1 MSVLTELTSPV
12 AVLTKA
18 MLMIMALISGNAM
31 EKRLIMTAAF
41 LAVLVSGCNKVI
53 PPEVTGLSDKEEA
66 FKPTVT
72 LTASAVTKE
81 ADALTKIAFGTEDA
95 TWEEGDQ
102 IFLIKNDGTTITLS
116 LEEGAGESSGRFI
129 STDPVV
135 AGSYIPYAVSATS
148 LSKGYVS
155 VSGGTITLNLE
166 NPGGETLADV
176 MEHDILKGNAVTLTE
191 GQSQATITGLTTHL
205 LSFLRFRFQCTAK
218 AIESIG
224 MDSAGGVYTAVNIA
238 PNGTVTGSASSTGKF
253 FTSASDGGNGI
264 YAGYFAVYNKT
275 ATSLM
280 AHATDEDGQGYSRL
294 VSVKEANYEAGKVY
308 GKTIFLSEDMVTC
321 GATGSFSSQNW
332 KNLGLSVKWA
342 EFNVGSST
350 EYSYDRNIDNG
361 TSNSAGLGIPAGWGG
376 WRIPS
381 RAEVQELFYASD
393 REWVTG
399 NNNGVKFNCND
410 NYVAMGAGGYE
421 RWRDDGQDW
430 NYNIGSTVYF
440 YINENTPSNGW
451 YAQIWAVV
459 GGEGNTLGFGSAN
472 LGNNTF
478 GFSNHAAMR
487 LVNDYNVLESEGES
501 DKFILGVDSY
511 DIDDFETE

>member
-41 LAVLVSGCNKVI
+41 LAVLVTGCNKVI
-53 PPEVTGLSDKEEA
+53 PPEVTGPSDKEEA

-116 LEEGAGESSGRFI
+116 LEEGAGESVAKFT

-205 LSFLRFRFQCTAK
+205 LSFLRFRFQCAVK

-238 PNGTVTGSASSTGKF
+238 PNGTVTGSVSSTGKF

-308 GKTIFLSEDMVTC
+308 GKTFFLSEDMVTC
-321 GATGSFSSQNW
+321 GATGSMSSHNW

-350 EYSYDRNIDNG
+350 EYSYDRNVYAHD
-361 TSNSAGLGIPAGWGG
+361 AGVPANWGG
-376 WRIPS
+376 WRLPT
-381 RAEVQELFYASD
+381 RAETQELFYASN
-393 REWVTG
+393 RQWVTG
-399 NNNGVKFNCND
+399 SNNGIKFNCND
-410 NYVAMGAGGYE
+410 NYVAMGAGGKNRSY
-421 RWRDDGQDW
+421 DYGD
-430 NYNIGSTVYF
+430 STTGEGAIVYF
-440 YINENTPSNGW
+440 YI
-451 YAQIWAVV
+451 
-459 GGEGNTLGFGSAN
+459 GETVQDKYGNTIWYRAAFGSSGST
-472 LGNNTF
+472 LD
-478 GFSNHAAMR
+478 FSTVNVEGSVYFYYDCSAMR
-487 LVNDYNVLESEGES
+487 LVADYNVLESEGES
-501 DKFILGVDSY
+501 DKFILGLDSY